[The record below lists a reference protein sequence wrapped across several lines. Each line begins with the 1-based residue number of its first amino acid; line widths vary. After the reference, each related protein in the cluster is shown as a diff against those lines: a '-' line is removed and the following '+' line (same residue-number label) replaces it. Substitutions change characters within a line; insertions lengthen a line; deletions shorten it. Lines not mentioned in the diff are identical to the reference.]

1 MMQIFMEATIIGSLM
16 KGWFEL
22 EMLITEAE
30 AEAVAKVEAQTRP
43 STGWFELGIVL
54 TEVVAV
60 AEVEAQLGESFGGG
74 LRTGALAGAVA
85 VALTGLIGPCQPGN
99 VPQSAALRNICH
111 LHTKVTLKGDTR
123 ILRTHCHVPR
133 LVVVGR
139 KISRDR
145 MMMSGEKHQ
154 EVD

>member
-60 AEVEAQLGESFGGG
+60 AEVEAQ
-74 LRTGALAGAVA
+74 
-85 VALTGLIGPCQPGN
+85 
-99 VPQSAALRNICH
+99 
-111 LHTKVTLKGDTR
+111 
-123 ILRTHCHVPR
+123 
-133 LVVVGR
+133 
-139 KISRDR
+139 
-145 MMMSGEKHQ
+145 
-154 EVD
+154 